1 MSRSDTVDPSL
12 PLDQTNEQPIELKTS
27 VGYMLFEPVMLL
39 LALTQAVRD
48 MAVPRPREENI
59 NIQDPRQL
67 FYTFVNK
74 LSHVCDRR
82 RGELGKTVTSFVVL
96 KKQSDPDKAHYIFA
110 ANRQTDSDLQS
121 TARYVTTL
129 LRMVGQAPE
138 GRENQD
144 AARHSLLYRVL
155 CFNRHRITFY
165 LKELRKQ
172 AALCVEKCE
181 AERTDDN
188 ELVAEGLTEILASP
202 NDGLDKYDPEPDYIH
217 LCETTI
223 KQLIKIEQT
232 IVGELIEERALENR
246 MVGYTSMECWAK
258 LLHAIRRILAYQQS
272 VQFFLMAKDKWP
284 NLFEDFT
291 VSFISSSR
299 PVSKPG
305 RQKSNSAESIAGRMK
320 STPNEIETLRTFVRN
335 LQTFNLDDRIKE
347 EFGKSS
353 FNPIV
358 HAEVLLLNWIS
369 KQGPVTPS
377 RFFNGWKYIGCSK
390 PTCKLCS
397 YYFEEHQSG
406 VEHRPSHGNLYPS
419 WRLPDVFPHQ
429 GEEGLSE
436 RKRMMES
443 MKDRVRQDAFDIVS
457 ERSFPSSKRADSNTD
472 TARMTLL
479 PVGTLRR
486 PPTEI
491 DDLASIMGQVDI
503 G

>member
-1 MSRSDTVDPSL
+1 MSRSDTVNPSS
-12 PLDQTNEQPIELKTS
+12 PLDQTNEQPIELKPSISYTF
-27 VGYMLFEPVMLL
+27 FEPVMLL
-39 LALTQAVRD
+39 LALTQSVRD
-48 MAVPRPREENI
+48 MAAPRPREENI

-74 LSHVCDRR
+74 LSHVCDNRK
-82 RGELGKTVTSFVVL
+82 GDYGKTVTSFVVL
-96 KKQSDPDKAHYIFA
+96 KKQGDPDKAHYIFA
-110 ANRQTDSDLQS
+110 ANRQTDSHLQS

-129 LRMVGQAPE
+129 LRMVGQAPA

-144 AARHSLLYRVL
+144 SARHSLLYRVL

-165 LKELRKQ
+165 LRELRKQ

-188 ELVAEGLTEILASP
+188 ELVVEGLTELLASSD
-202 NDGLDKYDPEPDYIH
+202 DGLDKYDPEPDYIR

-223 KQLIKIEQT
+223 QQLIKIEQS

-258 LLHAIRRILAYQQS
+258 LLHAVRRILAYQQS
-272 VQFFLMAKDKWP
+272 VQFFLMAKDRWP
-284 NLFEDFT
+284 NLFKDFT

-305 RQKSNSAESIAGRMK
+305 RNKSYSAESIVGRMT
-320 STPNEIETLRTFVRN
+320 STPGQIEIFRRFVRD

-347 EFGKSS
+347 EFGKAS

-369 KQGPVTPS
+369 KQGLTAPS
-377 RFFNGWKYIGCSK
+377 SFFNNWKYIGCSK

-397 YYFEEHQSG
+397 YYFDEHQSG

-429 GEEGLSE
+429 GQEGLNA
-436 RKRMMES
+436 RRTMMERL
-443 MKDRVRQDAFDIVS
+443 KDRVRRDAFDIVS

-491 DDLASIMGQVDI
+491 DDLASMMGQVDI
-503 G
+503 V